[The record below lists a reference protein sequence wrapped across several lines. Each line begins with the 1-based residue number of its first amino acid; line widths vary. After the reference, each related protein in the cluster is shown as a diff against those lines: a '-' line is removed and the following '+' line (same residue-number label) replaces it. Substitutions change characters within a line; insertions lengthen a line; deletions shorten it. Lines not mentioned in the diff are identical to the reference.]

1 MFVLLYFIHSS
12 NFIHFVSYIY
22 SFIVDIIR
30 SFSSKFVPPIEYS
43 NRSVAALQ
51 KIHIAE
57 LLITSVV
64 NQYSAL
70 CVVDYSTSI
79 VEYI

>member
-1 MFVLLYFIHSS
+1 M
-12 NFIHFVSYIY
+12 
-22 SFIVDIIR
+22 
-30 SFSSKFVPPIEYS
+30 PPIEYS

-70 CVVDYSTSI
+70 CVVDYTTSI
-79 VEYI
+79 VEYMWALFAYVLEQVASLQ